1 MQLVCGMEYEMKKS
15 LLKFVVLCQL
25 LDLLGSHSI
34 VISPSVSRYLETNMV
49 GGSFI
54 DQNTTVITEK
64 IDHQD
69 AIAFAMF
76 VKEG

>member
-1 MQLVCGMEYEMKKS
+1 MKYGMGKS
-15 LLKFVVLCQL
+15 FLKFGVLCQL
-25 LDLLGSHSI
+25 LDLLDSHST